1 MQQYLQL
8 FLNGIQKKNHRPGK
22 CFVVAFTSYLP
33 EEGVSYVAQSFGVEI
48 SKRTGKRTLIADAQR
63 LSEINIM
70 QYNRV
75 AQYCFRTDVK
85 NLWSLPAVDDT
96 DEEIFDEDDN
106 ELSQDMYLQP
116 YESTPMETAVNN
128 LQTLRFAFDYILL
141 DCPALS
147 ISDEASFLAPETD
160 GVMIV
165 VEADSTK
172 REQIQNAKQTIERA
186 DGNLL
191 GFILNKRQYT
201 VPSWIYNRL

>member
-8 FLNGIQKKNHRPGK
+8 FVNGIQRKSHRPGK
-22 CFVVAFTSYLP
+22 CFVVGFTSYMP
-33 EEGVSYVAQSFGVEI
+33 EEGVSYVTQSFGVEI
-48 SKRTGKRTLIADAQR
+48 AKRTGKRTLIADARR
-63 LSEINIM
+63 LSQMNIM

-75 AQYCFRTDVK
+75 ARSCFKTDVR
-85 NLWSLPAVDDT
+85 NLWNLPAEDENAMPETVEAEESDD
-96 DEEIFDEDDN
+96 
-106 ELSQDMYLQP
+106 LYLQ
-116 YESTPMETAVNN
+116 TCGDNPMEIAYNN

-147 ISDEASFLAPETD
+147 VSDEATVLAPETD
-160 GVMIV
+160 GMMVV

-172 REQIQNAKQTIERA
+172 REQIQNTQQTIERA

-201 VPSWIYNRL
+201 VPGWLYNRL

>member
-8 FLNGIQKKNHRPGK
+8 FLNGIQKKSHRPGK
-22 CFVVAFTSYLP
+22 CFVVGFTSYLP
-33 EEGVSYVAQSFGVEI
+33 EEGVTYVTQSFGVEI
-48 SKRTGKRTLIADAQR
+48 SKRTGKRTLIADAER
-63 LSEINIM
+63 LSQINIM

-85 NLWSLPAVDDT
+85 NLWCLPPDDGS
-96 DEEIFDEDDN
+96 DEEIIEEEMSSGMF
-106 ELSQDMYLQP
+106 LQE
-116 YESTPMETAVNN
+116 YEKTPLETAFSN

-147 ISDEASFLAPETD
+147 VSDETSFLAPETD
-160 GVMIV
+160 GVMVV
-165 VEADSTK
+165 VEADATK

-191 GFILNKRQYT
+191 GFVLNKRQYT
-201 VPSWIYNRL
+201 VPGWIYNRL